1 VIGGRRAKAGRRAGA
16 VLAVLFFLKAAALG
30 LFVTPL
36 WDVPD
41 EVGHFAYASD
51 LADGRGIAPPGL
63 AVISP
68 EIAAHWP
75 GHTGGPPIANW
86 TEIHPPGYAL
96 AAAAVLRVARTLTPD
111 FERRVRLTRLTSALF
126 GALTI
131 FLLHDL
137 LLLAGTGGPAALAGA
152 GLVGCIPMFSHMAS
166 GVSHDTL
173 SAALGAVCAI
183 AWVRLVR
190 EPSWSA
196 AAAVALALAAAG
208 AVKGTIAPVALVL
221 SLLLPWRVPGRIFA
235 RVAGSAALAIVALST
250 TAFWWAMRLG
260 GIPTP
265 PAARPRH
272 GAAAFFDAVRDLPI
286 ADHTLKNFLGLI
298 GWTSSGPVRW
308 FQISGP
314 FLAADAAVIAAVAA
328 LAAAWT
334 WRNDFRGETT
344 ARIPRAA
351 AWSLAGAVFATS
363 FAWLVSRPAVS
374 PIKLLLESALFALPF
389 LAATPRPAATPE
401 EIAVSTSRLAI
412 LGFSLAYFW
421 NVARSYLLTGE
432 MRGAHGRYFFVVLG
446 FLLVGLYVPAVDFL
460 RGWRGRNRALAAAVA
475 LVLVNEGA
483 FYAIRVIPFYRGAR
497 PGAAARVSP

>member
-1 VIGGRRAKAGRRAGA
+1 MTAGRRVGA
-16 VLAVLFFLKAAALG
+16 ALAALFLLKAAALA

-51 LADGRGIAPPGL
+51 LADGRGIPPPGR

-75 GHTGGPPIANW
+75 GHVGGPPITNW
-86 TEIHPPGYAL
+86 TAIHPPVYAL
-96 AAAAVLRVARTLTPD
+96 AAAAVLRAARAVTPD

-131 FLLHDL
+131 FLLHEL
-137 LLLAGTGGPAALAGA
+137 LLLAGTGEAAALAGA
-152 GLVGCIPMFSHMAS
+152 ALVGCIPMFSHMAS

-173 SAALGAVCAI
+173 SAALGALCAI
-183 AWVRLVR
+183 AWVRLVKQ
-190 EPSWSA
+190 PSWSR

-208 AVKGTIAPVALVL
+208 AVKGTIAPVAVVL
-221 SLLLPWRVPGRIFA
+221 CLLLPARVPGRVFA
-235 RVAGSAALAIVALST
+235 KVAGSAALALVALST
-250 TAFWWAMRLG
+250 TVFWWAMRLG

-265 PAARPRH
+265 PAGRARH
-272 GAAAFFDAVRDLPI
+272 GAAAFFDAFRMLPI

-298 GWTSSGPVRW
+298 GWTSSGTVRW

-314 FLAADAAVIAAVAA
+314 FLAVDAAVIAAVGA

-334 WRNDFRGETT
+334 WRHDFREPTP
-344 ARIPRAA
+344 ARFSRGASWA
-351 AWSLAGAVFATS
+351 LAGTVFAAS
-363 FAWLVSRPAVS
+363 FGWLVSRPAVS
-374 PIKLLLESALFALPF
+374 PVKLLLESALFALPF
-389 LAATPRPAATPE
+389 LSVVPRPSATPE
-401 EIAVSTSRLAI
+401 EVVVSTSRLAV

-432 MRGAHGRYFFVVLG
+432 MRGAHGRYFFVALG
-446 FLLVGLYVPAVDFL
+446 FLLAGFYVPAVDFL
-460 RGWRGRNRALAAAVA
+460 RGWRGRNRALAAAVV
-475 LVLVNEGA
+475 LVLANEAA
-483 FYAIRVIPFYRGAR
+483 FYAIRVIPFYRGAS
-497 PGAAARVSP
+497 PAAAVRVSP

>member
-1 VIGGRRAKAGRRAGA
+1 
-16 VLAVLFFLKAAALG
+16 VLAVLFFLKAAALA

-96 AAAAVLRVARTLTPD
+96 AAAAALRVARTLTPD

-334 WRNDFRGETT
+334 WRNDFRGGTT

-351 AWSLAGAVFATS
+351 AWSLAGAVFAAS

-374 PIKLLLESALFALPF
+374 PVKLLLESVLFALPF

-483 FYAIRVIPFYRGAR
+483 FYAIRVIPFYRGAP